1 MGYNNTWPLNY
12 GALEFKDSSIE
23 ALIKN
28 KRHSGAILLKKK
40 IIVSSTITN
49 LLVPTCIRIY
59 STYNIIPSC
68 SY

>member
-28 KRHSGAILLKKK
+28 KRHSGAILLKRK
-40 IIVSSTITN
+40 SS
-49 LLVPTCIRIY
+49 
-59 STYNIIPSC
+59 
-68 SY
+68 